1 MRDVRTVADGFSYL
15 EAPRWHDGR
24 LWLSDFY
31 THQVVALDP
40 STGDHQVIVEVDAQ
54 PSGLGW
60 LPDGS
65 LLVVSMKDHRILRLD
80 DGELV
85 EHADL
90 SGQATGHVNDMVVD
104 GDGRA
109 WVGNF
114 GFDLMGGGEIAPA
127 ALVRVDP
134 DGTTTV
140 VAEDM
145 LFPNGSVIT
154 PDGSRL
160 IVAETVGQ
168 RLTAFDLDADGGATN
183 RRTWAKLGEEPTT
196 TSVPDALATSTFLP
210 DGICL
215 DAEGLIWAAD
225 ALSGR
230 VARIAEG
237 GDIVE
242 QVEVGSGA
250 FACMLGGVD
259 NRTLFIC
266 SAPSFAEHERIDTR
280 EAVLL
285 AVEVDVPHAGRP

>member
-1 MRDVRTVADGFSYL
+1 MAELRTVADGFSYL

-40 STGDHQVIVEVDAQ
+40 ASGDHEVIVEVEGQ

-60 LPDGS
+60 LPDGT
-65 LLVVSMKDHRILRLD
+65 LLVVSMKDHRLLRLD
-80 DGELV
+80 GGNLV

-90 SGQATGHVNDMVVD
+90 SEHATGHVNDMVVD
-104 GDGRA
+104 ANGRA

-114 GFDLMGGGEIAPA
+114 GFDLMGGGEIATA
-127 ALVRVDP
+127 ALVRVDL
-134 DGTTTV
+134 DGATTV
-140 VAEDM
+140 VADDL

-154 PDGSRL
+154 PDGSTL

-168 RLTAFDLDADGGATN
+168 RLTAFDLDGGGGATN
-183 RRTWAKLGEEPTT
+183 RRAWATLGQAPKT
-196 TSVPDALATSTFLP
+196 TSVPEALATATFLP

-215 DAEGLIWAAD
+215 DAEGHVWAAD

-237 GDIVE
+237 GDIVDE
-242 QVEVGSGA
+242 VEVGSGA
-250 FACMLGGVD
+250 FACMLGGD
-259 NRTLFIC
+259 DGTTLFIC
-266 SAPSFAEHERIDTR
+266 SAPSFAEHERADTR
-280 EAVLL
+280 DGVLL
-285 AVEVDVPHAGRP
+285 SVEVDVPHAGRP